1 MADLIGQQIGNY
13 LLTRLLGE
21 GGFASVYLG
30 QHVHIKAQQ
39 AAIKHLKTHVTGT
52 DVQLFQQEAELVA
65 TLAHPNIVR
74 LLDFEVKDG
83 ESFLIMDYA
92 PNGSLRQRH
101 PRGQRIPL
109 ATMLNYLQQLAEALT
124 YAHSQKLIHRDIKP
138 ENMLIGRRG
147 EVLLSDFGIAIIAQ
161 TTYASQQATQY
172 VGGTAYYMAPEQ
184 FRGHATPLSD
194 QYSLAVVAYEW
205 LCGELPF
212 PQGDFI
218 QLGYQHNYI
227 TPPSLSTQ
235 EPTISQEVE
244 QVVLKALEKDPQAR
258 FASVQNFIEALIEA
272 AKPKAIPSG
281 TLLLIYKEHTNWL
294 HGVAWSPDST
304 QIASASADAT
314 VQLWET
320 TTGKAHHFFYGHKE
334 AVWSAAWSPNGI
346 YIASGAR
353 DKTAQVWEAT
363 TGRRQLLLSRGNDV
377 LGIAWSPDSTRVA
390 SSAADATIQVH
401 DVLQRH
407 HLLTYSG
414 HSGAVWALSWS
425 PDGFRLASTS
435 DDKTVHIWHA
445 VTGQQLLVLRGH
457 NKAVIAVAW
466 SPNGKYLAT
475 ASDDK
480 TVQIW
485 HGITGQRLLTYTGHS
500 NEVWSLSWSPDGA
513 RIASASR
520 DKTVQIWDSSNAR
533 TLSTYRGHNSE
544 VNAVAWSPDGTR
556 IASGAWDNTVHIWHA
571 L

>member
-74 LLDFEVKDG
+74 LLDFEVKDS

-281 TLLLIYKEHTNWL
+281 TLLLTYKEHTNWL
-294 HGVAWSPDST
+294 HGV
-304 QIASASADAT
+304 
-314 VQLWET
+314 
-320 TTGKAHHFFYGHKE
+320 
-334 AVWSAAWSPNGI
+334 AWSPNGI

-353 DKTAQVWEAT
+353 DKTAQVWEVA